1 MHIKSTPA
9 LAAAPISSPDSDSAL
24 RALAP
29 RTQSLLQAPILPLL
43 LRLSAPNLAV
53 MLAQASTGL
62 IETAFVGRLGTDAL
76 AGMALV
82 FPGFMLM
89 QMMSAG
95 AVGGAISSA
104 IARALGAGRRDE
116 ADALAFHAVVIN
128 ALLGLVF
135 TAAGLLAGPAL
146 YRAMGGE
153 GAVLDAALRYSDIIF
168 GGAVLAWM
176 FNGLASC
183 LRGAGNMLLPA
194 MVTCGGVVLLV
205 PLSPCLIFGWG
216 PFPALGVAGGA
227 IALVTYYVLGGAVM
241 LWRLMAGVSVI
252 TLRRAPLRAATLWTI
267 LKVGLLASLISV
279 QTNLVVSLT
288 TAQVAVFGP
297 GALAGYGTG
306 SRLEYLLIPLVFGLG
321 APLVALVG
329 TNLGAGQR
337 ARAMRATWVGAAI
350 AFALTE
356 GIGLAAAAWPV
367 AWLSLFG
374 SDPDMLASGAVYLRT
389 VGPFYGFFGLGMA
402 LYFASQGA
410 GRLLWPLFGAVLRM
424 VIAVFGGW
432 AALRLTGG
440 LAPMFLALGAGLLA
454 LGAVNTIA
462 VAAGAWFPA
471 RR

>member
-1 MHIKSTPA
+1 MHTMSTST
-9 LAAAPISSPDSDSAL
+9 LAAAPLP

-29 RTQSLLQAPILPLL
+29 RTLALLQAPILPLL

-104 IARALGAGRRDE
+104 IARALGGGRRDD
-116 ADALAFHAVVIN
+116 ADGLAFHAMVIN
-128 ALLGLVF
+128 VLLGLAF
-135 TAAGLLAGPAL
+135 TAIGLFAGPAL
-146 YRAMGGE
+146 YRALGGE
-153 GAVLDAALRYSDIIF
+153 GPVLDAALRYSNVIF
-168 GGAVLAWM
+168 GGAILLWL

-183 LRGAGNMLLPA
+183 LRGTGNMQLPA
-194 MVTCGGVVLLV
+194 LVTCGGVVLLV
-205 PLSPCLIFGWG
+205 PLSPCLIFGLG
-216 PFPALGVAGGA
+216 PFPALGVAGGGV
-227 IALVTYYVLGGAVM
+227 ALLIYYLAGGAVM
-241 LWRLMAGVSVI
+241 LWHVVTGRSVI
-252 TLRRAPLRAATLWTI
+252 TIGAVPLRAATLWVI
-267 LKVGLLASLISV
+267 LKVGLLAALISI

-288 TAQVAVFGP
+288 TVQVAAFGP

-306 SRLEYLLIPLVFGLG
+306 SRLEYLLVPLVFGLG
-321 APLVALVG
+321 SPLMALVG

-337 ARAMRATWVGAAI
+337 SRALRATWVGAAL

-356 GIGLAAAAWPV
+356 AVGLVAAAWPG
-367 AWLSLFG
+367 AWLHLFG
-374 SDPDMLASGAVYLRT
+374 DDPAMIAAGSVYLRN

-410 GRLLWPLFGAVLRM
+410 GRLLWPLAGAVLRM
-424 VIAVFGGW
+424 VIAVAGGW
-432 AALRLTGG
+432 AAMRLTGT
-440 LAPMFLALGAGLLA
+440 LQAMFLALGAGLVA
-454 LGAVNTIA
+454 MGAVNTIA
-462 VAAGAWFPA
+462 VAAGAWFP
-471 RR
+471 RRRGYTRSPGP